1 MIIRFV
7 ACLIFL
13 PFVSFSQHLNESL
26 SKIWKNENLS
36 DSVRFGAIK
45 RQYDASNSDLK
56 ENLILSDYHYKLA
69 QKKKSDTQMLIA
81 LHQRAKCYYMLG
93 NFPAANTTVQREL
106 SLAKEANNIDYL
118 FKSYLLAGA
127 IAVEE
132 RKFLEAIRHFNTGS
146 KICKENG
153 IEEGEITFLNNL
165 AAVYQLIGNHTLS
178 LEYLNKAERR
188 SNVINYKE
196 QLGLIWLNK
205 GTSNVDLGNVQLA
218 ISYFKKSLAFF
229 KRKNDSYHMAS
240 CYYMLAEC
248 YHTLSQ
254 DDRASYYL
262 TKSLKIDEGID
273 NDLRTLESK
282 TLSGEII
289 LKKDSNK
296 ALEIGLEIL
305 GEMDAGTP
313 HDLRSGVFD
322 LLYKTYKKLGNYEKS
337 LEMHEL
343 LMSSKDSMRV
353 EETNFAVIREAVKY
367 EFELELFETKLK
379 SEKEKSNLKITQ
391 VWRNILVV
399 SISIIAIVTIII
411 FFRIKNIRMLKKRD
425 ELLNELKELKASKNS
440 NLVMNT
446 NAFALNRERIE
457 ASIDRKLNETDWK
470 VLHILLDDPLIT
482 NKEIADKAFLSEDG
496 IGSSLRRMY
505 EYFDV
510 KDTKYKKIA
519 LLMNSIKLG
528 NEEVRSI

>member
-1 MIIRFV
+1 M
-7 ACLIFL
+7 
-13 PFVSFSQHLNESL
+13 
-26 SKIWKNENLS
+26 
-36 DSVRFGAIK
+36 
-45 RQYDASNSDLK
+45 
-56 ENLILSDYHYKLA
+56 
-69 QKKKSDTQMLIA
+69 
-81 LHQRAKCYYMLG
+81 
-93 NFPAANTTVQREL
+93 
-106 SLAKEANNIDYL
+106 
-118 FKSYLLAGA
+118 
-127 IAVEE
+127 
-132 RKFLEAIRHFNTGS
+132 
-146 KICKENG
+146 
-153 IEEGEITFLNNL
+153 
-165 AAVYQLIGNHTLS
+165 
-178 LEYLNKAERR
+178 
-188 SNVINYKE
+188 
-196 QLGLIWLNK
+196 
-205 GTSNVDLGNVQLA
+205 
-218 ISYFKKSLAFF
+218 
-229 KRKNDSYHMAS
+229 
-240 CYYMLAEC
+240 
-248 YHTLSQ
+248 
-254 DDRASYYL
+254 

-289 LKKDSNK
+289 LKKDSNI

-391 VWRNILVV
+391 VWRNILIV